1 MVIEIKKNDNI
12 ENLINENIIT
22 VIYFTG
28 SKCGACEVI
37 KKRIEEILKEYSNVN
52 CYEINGEEN
61 VDIAARY
68 GVFSLP
74 IVLLFVEGK
83 EAIRVGRNIDFL
95 EFERSIER
103 YNSLL
108 FGKE

>member
-1 MVIEIKKNDNI
+1 MLIEIKKSDEI
-12 ENLINENIIT
+12 DNLINENIIT

-28 SKCGACEVI
+28 TSCGACEVI
-37 KKRIEEILKEYSNVN
+37 KKKIKEILKEYSNVN
-52 CYEINGEEN
+52 YYEVDGEKN
-61 VDIAARY
+61 VDIAAKY

-74 IVLLFVEGK
+74 ILLLFIEGK
-83 EAIRVGRNIDFL
+83 ETIRIGRNIDFL
-95 EFERSIER
+95 EFERSVER

>member
-1 MVIEIKKNDNI
+1 MIEIKKNDNI
-12 ENLINENIIT
+12 DNLINENIIT

-28 SKCGACEVI
+28 TECGACEVI

-61 VDIAARY
+61 VEIAARY

-74 IVLLFVEGK
+74 ILLLFIEGK
-83 EAIRVGRNIDFL
+83 ETLRIGRNIDFL
-95 EFERSIER
+95 EFEKSIER
-103 YNSLL
+103 YNNLL
-108 FGKE
+108 FN

>member
-1 MVIEIKKNDNI
+1 MIEIKKNDNI
-12 ENLINENIIT
+12 DNLINENIIT

-28 SKCGACEVI
+28 TECGACEVI

-83 EAIRVGRNIDFL
+83 ETIRVGRNIDFL

-108 FGKE
+108 FEKE

>member
-1 MVIEIKKNDNI
+1 MIEIKKNDNI
-12 ENLINENIIT
+12 DNLINENIIT

-28 SKCGACEVI
+28 TECGACEVI

-61 VDIAARY
+61 VEIAARY

-74 IVLLFVEGK
+74 ILLLFIEGK
-83 EAIRVGRNIDFL
+83 ETLRIGRNIDFL
-95 EFERSIER
+95 EFEKSIER
-103 YNSLL
+103 YNNLL
-108 FGKE
+108 FNQR

>member
-1 MVIEIKKNDNI
+1 M
-12 ENLINENIIT
+12 
-22 VIYFTG
+22 IYFTG

>member
-1 MVIEIKKNDNI
+1 MIEIKKNDNI

-83 EAIRVGRNIDFL
+83 ETIRVGRNIDFL

>member
-1 MVIEIKKNDNI
+1 MIEIKKNDNI